1 MFKMLVGCGNKDSE
15 GTEKAGMDE
24 TQDAAMHKA
33 LKDVAEKSEEAEY
46 QTPKD
51 SDSNDSEKLLEPQP
65 AYQTPAKTAF
75 LKLHGPGKQIM
86 NSSDKA
92 VGKLAQF

>member
-24 TQDAAMHKA
+24 TQDVAFHKA
-33 LKDVAEKSEEAEY
+33 LIDVAEIFDEAEY

-51 SDSNDSEKLLEPQP
+51 SESNDS
-65 AYQTPAKTAF
+65 
-75 LKLHGPGKQIM
+75 
-86 NSSDKA
+86 
-92 VGKLAQF
+92 